1 MSVWVC
7 PACGRRVPQKVQNC
21 RCGAVR
27 PDDVV
32 STADGVDGGQA
43 GLTDRRRTLATTDDA
58 RSEARSMLTTIRSAV
73 FVSIVLFGVVA
84 GWRFSG
90 RDQPTPAPSAVVAA
104 SRPVV
109 TAPLMRAPAVSEPSS
124 TPVSPADRSVSVATN
139 ESRVPAVTPAAAPSP
154 VALEDVI
161 SRAMPAVVRV
171 EAGGA
176 YGTGFFVS
184 PDTILTNV
192 HVVQGNVS
200 VTIRR
205 PDGTTEAARV
215 DATAPELDI
224 AVVRVGRA
232 DPNQP
237 TLTMG
242 SAMRARAGQ
251 EVVALG
257 TPLGLQNT
265 VTRGIVSAVRQ
276 VGNVTLV
283 QTDAAINPGNS
294 GGPLLDRSGEV
305 IGITTMGMRSS
316 VAQGLSFAVAIDHAS
331 ALLAGKRPS
340 GGSSTPI
347 ANLNDAMKAPRTTS
361 ESDAVRAQATRGYEQ
376 ALGQISR
383 QADSLDDYW
392 RSFKRACY
400 EGRIAGNF
408 DHDWF
413 AIFEPRA
420 MQGAV
425 SSGCGTTYAQVR
437 ARAESIRDEVL
448 GLEEAARRADVYPGT
463 RRELRQKYRLDYS
476 GWDR

>member
-7 PACGRRVPQKVQNC
+7 PACGRRVPQKVDTC
-21 RCGAVR
+21 RCGEVQPEPVR
-27 PDDVV
+27 VKPDMTTV
-32 STADGVDGGQA
+32 
-43 GLTDRRRTLATTDDA
+43 TTDTSDSPA
-58 RSEARSMLTTIRSAV
+58 SGARSMLATIRSAV

-84 GWRFSG
+84 GWRFSD
-90 RDQPTPAPSAVVAA
+90 RRADPAPAGPLAA
-104 SRPVV
+104 ATRPVV
-109 TAPLMRAPAVSEPSS
+109 RTPPATPSATPDIGRIALDPAPRPVLSDPSK
-124 TPVSPADRSVSVATN
+124 AAL
-139 ESRVPAVTPAAAPSP
+139 PAAAPSP
-154 VALEDVI
+154 AALEDVI

-184 PDTILTNV
+184 SDTILTNV

-200 VTIRR
+200 VMIRR

-224 AVVRVGRA
+224 AVVRVGRS
-232 DPNQP
+232 DPNQA
-237 TLTMG
+237 TLQMG

-276 VGNVTLV
+276 VGAVTLV

-331 ALLAGKRPS
+331 ALLAGKRPTAAS
-340 GGSSTPI
+340 NTPI
-347 ANLNDAMKAPRTTS
+347 ANLNDAMRAPRTAS
-361 ESDAVRAQATRGYEQ
+361 ESDGVRTQAIRGYEQ
-376 ALGQISR
+376 GLQQISR
-383 QADSLDDYW
+383 QAASLDDYW
-392 RSFKRACY
+392 RSFVRACY
-400 EGRIAGNF
+400 EGRIAGTF

-413 AIFEPRA
+413 AVFEPRA

-425 SSGCGTTYAQVR
+425 SPGCGSNFAQIKT
-437 ARAESIRDEVL
+437 RAEAIRDEVVAL
-448 GLEEAARRADVYPGT
+448 DEAARRADVYPGT

>member
-7 PACGRRVPQKVQNC
+7 PACGRQVPQKIEKC
-21 RCGAVR
+21 RCGSVR
-27 PDDVV
+27 PVHLKADATSDEPDVTHA
-32 STADGVDGGQA
+32 SS
-43 GLTDRRRTLATTDDA
+43 DA
-58 RSEARSMLTTIRSAV
+58 RSLFKTIRSGV

-84 GWRFSG
+84 GWRFSD
-90 RDQPTPAPSAVVAA
+90 RTQPAPTPSSIVAA
-104 SRPVV
+104 SRPPVRP
-109 TAPLMRAPAVSEPSS
+109 APSIPAAVEPEARLPAVAPAGSESVGRVLPEPA
-124 TPVSPADRSVSVATN
+124 TPI
-139 ESRVPAVTPAAAPSP
+139 APSP
-154 VALEDVI
+154 TALEDVI

-184 PDTILTNV
+184 ADTILTNV

-205 PDGTTEAARV
+205 QDGSTEAARV
-215 DATAPELDI
+215 DATAPELDV

-237 TLTMG
+237 TLPMG

-276 VGNVTLV
+276 VGAVTLV

-340 GGSSTPI
+340 AGGNTPI
-347 ANLNDAMKAPRTTS
+347 ASLNDAMKAPRTAP
-361 ESDAVRAQATRGYEQ
+361 ESDALRAQAAHGYEQ
-376 ALGQISR
+376 GLAQISR
-383 QADSLDDYW
+383 QAASLDDYW
-392 RSFKRACY
+392 RSFTRACY
-400 EGRIAGNF
+400 EGRITGSF
-408 DHDWF
+408 DHQWF

-425 SSGCGTTYAQVR
+425 SPGCSANYAQIKT
-437 ARAESIRDEVL
+437 RAESIRDEVL
-448 GLEEAARRADVYPGT
+448 ALEEAARRADVYPGT
-463 RRELRQKYRLDYS
+463 RRELRQKYGLDYS

>member
-1 MSVWVC
+1 M
-7 PACGRRVPQKVQNC
+7 
-21 RCGAVR
+21 
-27 PDDVV
+27 
-32 STADGVDGGQA
+32 
-43 GLTDRRRTLATTDDA
+43 
-58 RSEARSMLTTIRSAV
+58 
-73 FVSIVLFGVVA
+73 
-84 GWRFSG
+84 
-90 RDQPTPAPSAVVAA
+90 
-104 SRPVV
+104 
-109 TAPLMRAPAVSEPSS
+109 
-124 TPVSPADRSVSVATN
+124 
-139 ESRVPAVTPAAAPSP
+139 
-154 VALEDVI
+154 I

-205 PDGTTEAARV
+205 PDGTTEGARV

-232 DPNQP
+232 DPSQA

-276 VGNVTLV
+276 IGAVTLV

-331 ALLAGKRPS
+331 ALLAGKRPAAAS
-340 GGSSTPI
+340 NTPI
-347 ANLNDAMKAPRTTS
+347 ANLNDAMKGSRTTS
-361 ESDAVRAQATRGYEQ
+361 ESDAVRTQATRGYEQ
-376 ALGQISR
+376 GLQQISR
-383 QADSLDDYW
+383 QAAGLDDYW
-392 RSFKRACY
+392 RSFMRACY
-400 EGRIAGNF
+400 EGRITGGF

-413 AIFEPRA
+413 AIWEPRS

-425 SSGCGTTYAQVR
+425 SPGCGTNYAQIKT
-437 ARAESIRDEVL
+437 RAEAIRDEL
-448 GLEEAARRADVYPGT
+448 LALDEAARRADVYPGT
-463 RRELRQKYRLDYS
+463 RRELRQKYRLDYA